1 MSEPREPVDPPP
13 GPFVVPPQA
22 SPFPPLDGEGSGD
35 ARSDWNRGADAHDLA
50 GTSGRLDALRRFAF
64 PPDEPPGEAELAAR
78 DLRWTSRVIL
88 VTTVV
93 LLIFNIAAVQN
104 WARQQAPGWGSATV
118 RELADV
124 WDARMALLGADQPR
138 QGLREAYEAFR
149 DARFP
154 GQEGATEDRD

>member
-1 MSEPREPVDPPP
+1 MNTPDDPSEPPLA
-13 GPFVVPPQA
+13 PFPVPPQV
-22 SPFPPLDGEGSGD
+22 SPFPPLEGEGAID
-35 ARSDWNRGADAHDLA
+35 PPADWNSGADAHDLPMR
-50 GTSGRLDALRRFAF
+50 SGRLAALRRLAF

-78 DLRWTSRVIL
+78 DLRWTGRVMVVATLLLL
-88 VTTVV
+88 V
-93 LLIFNIAAVQN
+93 FNIAAVQN

-138 QGLREAYEAFR
+138 QGLREAYAAFH

-154 GQEGATEDRD
+154 GQGGEAEGRD